1 MSQASYLTYSHFY
14 GSPKKGEV
22 FNKIL
27 SEFSDSIFP
36 LNISYLRDKTNIKH
50 QTLTGALNVLLD
62 NGIIYEMAEK
72 VKINNTWYTDYLLS
86 ENEDISNQ
94 KAEERRIKKFNKW
107 IKMGDKNFLDLMP
120 SELREFVTNNN
131 K

>member
-22 FNKIL
+22 FHKIL
-27 SEFSDSIFP
+27 SEFSDSIYP

-62 NGIIYEMAEK
+62 NGIIYETGEK
-72 VKINNTWYTDYLLS
+72 VKIKNAWYTDYLLA
-86 ENEDISNQ
+86 ENEEVSYK
-94 KAEERRIKKFNKW
+94 KAEERRVKKFKKW
-107 IKMGDKNFLDLMP
+107 IKMGNKNFLDLMP
-120 SELREFVTNNN
+120 FELREFVTNNN